1 MNGSATAIWI
11 IVAVAVAGLV
21 VWLGSVAL
29 AARKPHQEHAHG
41 EQLRGTVQG
50 GMHVGA
56 GRSVAPRRD
65 EPVTPGE
72 APAGDTLHPGA
83 EGPAAGAESRDAR
96 QGSGSPLDL

>member
-1 MNGSATAIWI
+1 MNGSVTAIWV

-21 VWLGSVAL
+21 VWVGSVAL

-41 EQLRGTVQG
+41 ERLRGAVQG

-72 APAGDTLHPGA
+72 APAGDTLHPGT
-83 EGPAAGAESRDAR
+83 EDPGTDAESRDAR

>member
-1 MNGSATAIWI
+1 MSGSATAIWI
-11 IVAVAVAGLV
+11 IVAVVVTGLA

-29 AARKPHQEHAHG
+29 AARKPRQDRASG
-41 EQLRGTVQG
+41 ERLRGTVQG

-65 EPVTPGE
+65 QPVTPE
-72 APAGDTLHPGA
+72 DVPAGDTLHPVA
-83 EGPAAGAESRDAR
+83 DPESRDAR